1 MAIQCQRSQRSPA
14 SALVPESIYDQVLC
28 HQSFSWNSSSL
39 ELFMLQL
46 FQQNRGVGRRKVL
59 TFLWEDKKRKTL
71 VKAFSWL
78 GEKIAKATNG
88 LELHFCNHSVWTRII
103 ASSYETISL
112 IFFFFCNLSPTVTD
126 VAYLVPS
133 SVSKKEKKIP
143 LSFSSSFFSSIV
155 RAGSVCQCLLSSWL
169 ARSVIPFVSVI
180 LESFLFVCKFVI
192 ILHKVACHGL
202 VNIYI
207 FMFKVPLHL

>member
-133 SVSKKEKKIP
+133 SVSKKEKKSLYLSPP
-143 LSFSSSFFSSIV
+143 LSFPLSSELGVS
-155 RAGSVCQCLLSSWL
+155 ASVCSVPGWHVLSSRL
-169 ARSVIPFVSVI
+169 C
-180 LESFLFVCKFVI
+180 L
-192 ILHKVACHGL
+192 
-202 VNIYI
+202 
-207 FMFKVPLHL
+207 